1 MVVPCKTTI
10 LTVKVIA
17 DIPGSK
23 TSPFSAIFVRWQFF
37 GIHWKYE
44 NNKNEENEDENL
56 HSLIIYQLPCI
67 TNTSEFTI

>member
-23 TSPFSAIFVRWQFF
+23 TSPFSAMFVRWQLF
-37 GIHWKYE
+37 GIIHWKYE
-44 NNKNEENEDENL
+44 NNNNEENEDENL
-56 HSLIIYQLPCI
+56 HSLII
-67 TNTSEFTI
+67 

>member
-1 MVVPCKTTI
+1 MAVSCKTTI

-44 NNKNEENEDENL
+44 NNKNEDENL